1 MKTKRSKMMRKQ
13 RRKVLKEVLSR
24 IPPKYHAEVVEKIK
38 DLIQTKYDQRK
49 WNDMMIMLEY
59 YATKG

>member
-1 MKTKRSKMMRKQ
+1 MMRKQ